1 MLTLDKVQI
10 HYPGATHPAVRSAS
24 LTVRNGE
31 ILALVGPSGCGKSSV
46 LRAIAGLEP
55 HDGAIAWDGEDLAG
69 TPVHRRGFG
78 LMFQE
83 GQLFPHRTVGGN
95 VAFGLEMAG
104 MPRAQR
110 RERVE
115 ELLET
120 VGLAGYAGR
129 RVATLSGGEQQ
140 RVALARSL
148 APEPRLLLLDEPL
161 SALDRHLREHL
172 AGELAGIVRATGT
185 TAVYVTHDQDEA
197 FTVADRVALMRA
209 GELIQIGTPAEVWA
223 APVDAE
229 AAAFLG
235 YRLVDEGRTA
245 LGPRALH
252 IAPETP
258 EKDPEVRADDRPRP
272 SGARA
277 GTVRSL
283 AVVRGEMVADVD
295 IDGWGTHPVISSRA
309 LSVGERVEVLI
320 QGDQV
325 ARFAYD
331 ALPQPVHAPSEAD
344 RGLPV
349 PPLLE

>member
-1 MLTLDKVQI
+1 MLTLNQVQV
-10 HYPGATHPAVRSAS
+10 HYPGADQPAVRRTD
-24 LTVRNGE
+24 LTVENGE
-31 ILALVGPSGCGKSSV
+31 ILALLGPSGCGKSSL
-46 LRAIAGLEP
+46 LRAIAGLEA
-55 HDGAIAWDGEDLAG
+55 HQGVIAWNGEDLAG
-69 TPVHRRGFG
+69 IPVHKRGFG

-104 MPRAQR
+104 MGRAQR
-110 RERVE
+110 RGRVE

-120 VGLAGYAGR
+120 VGLVGYAGR
-129 RVATLSGGEQQ
+129 RVSTLSGGEQQ

-172 AGELAGIVRATGT
+172 AGELAQILRATGT

-209 GELIQIGTPAEVWA
+209 GELVQIGTPAEVWA
-223 APVDAE
+223 APVDPQ

-235 YRLVDEGRTA
+235 YRLVDEDRTA

-252 IAPETP
+252 VAPQLP
-258 EKDPEVRADDRPRP
+258 A
-272 SGARA
+272 SGEPAGSGDHPLDSEGRL

-283 AVVRGEMVADVD
+283 AVVRGEMVAEVD
-295 IDGWGTHPVISSRA
+295 IEGWGTHPVISPRA
-309 LSVGERVEVLI
+309 LAVGEKVEVLT
-320 QGDQV
+320 QADQV
-325 ARFAYD
+325 ARFTFET
-331 ALPQPVHAPSEAD
+331 LPSPARAEGPSG
-344 RGLPV
+344 R
-349 PPLLE
+349 